1 MSPEIETARGLSASS
16 SGAASVSRAYSLAQ
30 RRYLAAGVD
39 TEAALATLA
48 GIPISLQCWQGDDVQ
63 GFEGDAPGAPGG
75 GLAITGTHPGRA
87 RTPVELRA
95 DLGCALSLIPGRHRV
110 NLHAI
115 YGEPDG
121 KTPLRRD
128 TVGPGHFRGWV
139 EWARALGLGLDFNP
153 TCFAHPMAADGL
165 TLAHPD
171 RAVRRFWIAHCR
183 RARRVA
189 AFLGRELGS
198 PSVCN
203 VWVPDGFKDTPADR
217 GAARALLAE
226 SLDAVFAERLPARR
240 IIDAVEPKLFG
251 IGAESCTVGSHDFL
265 LAYAVRHRRHL
276 CLDMGHFHP
285 TESVADKLSAVLP
298 FVPGVLL
305 HVSRGVRWDSDHVVT
320 LNDDLSALARE
331 AVAPGVLPRVRFGMD
346 YFDASI
352 DRVAAWVIGA
362 RALGRALLSG
372 LLEPPGIRA
381 AEVHGDRTARL
392 ALQEEAKGLPSGAV
406 WDEHCRRHG
415 VPIGEAWLGPV
426 RRHAEGTARERTGPR
441 PNPPAS

>member
-87 RTPVELRA
+87 RTPAELRA

-226 SLDAVFAERLPARR
+226 SLDAVFAERLPARQ

-381 AEVHGDRTARL
+381 AEVRGDRTARL

-426 RRHAEGTARERTGPR
+426 RRHAEGTARERTGTR
-441 PNPPAS
+441 PSPPAS

>member
-1 MSPEIETARGLSASS
+1 MPPEIESARGLSASS
-16 SGAASVSRAYSLAQ
+16 SGAASASRAYSLAR

-39 TEAALATLA
+39 TETALATLA

-63 GFEGDAPGAPGG
+63 GFESDAPGAPGG
-75 GLAITGTHPGRA
+75 GLAITGSHPGRA
-87 RTPVELRA
+87 RTPAELRA

-139 EWARALGLGLDFNP
+139 EWARSLGLGLDFNP

-217 GAARALLAE
+217 GTARALLAE
-226 SLDAVFAERLPARR
+226 SLDAVFAERLPARH
-240 IIDAVEPKLFG
+240 IIDSVEPKLFG

-298 FVPGVLL
+298 FLPGVLL

-381 AEVHGDRTARL
+381 AEVRGDRTARL
-392 ALQEEAKGLPSGAV
+392 ALQEEAKGLPSGTV
-406 WDEHCRRHG
+406 WDEHCRRHR

-426 RRHAEGTARERTGPR
+426 RRHAEGTARERNGPR
-441 PNPPAS
+441 PTPTAS